1 MKIYARKSIWRQP
14 HFLTSMKN
22 YEKDFPYVKT
32 KAEGVLKKFNLS
44 DPAER
49 KEYFE
54 LKAGAEIALIKKYLE
69 NNTFIAYFLGK
80 KNSGKGTYSKLMKEI
95 FGDDKIGHIS
105 VGDIVRE
112 VHAAMS
118 DEAKKAEMMK
128 FLEKNYRGYISIDDA
143 INALLG
149 RDQKNLLPTEFILAL
164 IKMEISKLPK
174 KSLFIDGFPRELD
187 QVSYALFLSDLIDYR
202 SDLDIFVAISI
213 PDSVLDERMKTRVIC
228 PACHTPRSIKLL
240 VTKEVGF
247 DKEKNEFYLKCDN
260 PDCSSVGAR
269 MVGKEGDSL
278 GIETI
283 RDRLELDEK
292 LIEKVFT
299 LHGIP
304 KILLRNTLP
313 VEVAGQYVDDYEI
326 TPEFV
331 YELGPDGQVKVSE
344 KSWTIKDDEGVE
356 SNSLMAPPVAL
367 ALIKQLAGVI
377 EKQNLIK

>member
-1 MKIYARKSIWRQP
+1 
-14 HFLTSMKN
+14 MKN

-32 KAEGVLKKFNLS
+32 KVEGVTKKFDLA
-44 DPAER
+44 DPAGR

-54 LKAGAEIALIKKYLE
+54 AKAGAEIALIKKYLE
-69 NNTFIAYFLGK
+69 KNTFIAYFLGK

-143 INALLG
+143 ISALLG
-149 RDQKNLLPTEFILAL
+149 RDTITLLPTEFILAL

-213 PDSVLDERMKTRVIC
+213 PESVLDERMKFRVIC
-228 PACHTPRSIKLL
+228 PICHTPRNLKLL
-240 VTKEVGF
+240 ATKDVGY
-247 DKEKNEFYLKCDN
+247 DKDNNKFYLKCDN
-260 PDCSSVGAR
+260 PECGGVK
-269 MVGKEGDSL
+269 MIGKEGDNL

-283 RDRLELDEK
+283 RERLELDEK
-292 LIEKVFT
+292 LIEKVFS

-304 KILLRNTLP
+304 KILIRNSIPT
-313 VEVAGQYVDDYEI
+313 EIAKQYADDYEI

-331 YELGPDGQVKVSE
+331 YELGADGGVVVSE
-344 KSWTIKDDEGVE
+344 KSWTVKDDEGVE
-356 SNSLMAPPVAL
+356 SYSLMSPPVAL
-367 ALIKQLAGVI
+367 ALIKQLAEI
-377 EKQNLIK
+377 IKKQN